1 MTNLDDVNKTH
12 SSIWTLFPFFVFII
26 FYFGLSVWQ
35 NDFYSVPMP
44 IAFLI
49 ASATALVMRVR
60 NDRLNE
66 RVEIFAKGMGD
77 VNIMQMCLIFVLAG
91 SFAAIAKAM
100 GAVDAAVMLSRCLIP
115 SNLFLVGFF
124 LIACFISLA
133 LGTSC
138 GTIAA
143 LVPIAIGIAGE
154 LMIAPE
160 LMIGA
165 VVGGAM
171 FGDNLSMI
179 SDTTIAV
186 TRTMNVRMKDKFLT
200 NIRMVIPASVITLIL
215 YCFCG
220 AGTGQ
225 IGGEIQVD
233 FYTIMKILPYLF
245 ILIGGICGLNVIV
258 LLFMGSVLAALL
270 GIGLNSFSFLQSI
283 KLAGTGALNMS
294 ETMLVAMLA
303 GGLLGVIRHHGGID
317 YIMKKINSLV
327 HSKRGCEIG
336 VAMLIGFVNVFT
348 ANNTVAIVIAG
359 PIAREISEN
368 YQCDRRR
375 IASILDTM
383 SCVVQGMI
391 PYGAQILIALGLAAE
406 AGLVLTSFS
415 LIKVLYYP
423 MLLGFTVLLSLVIWP
438 SFFGNKKQRE
448 AGV

>member
-1 MTNLDDVNKTH
+1 MTNLDDLKKTH
-12 SSIWTLFPFFVFII
+12 SSIWTLFPFFVFVV

-49 ASATALVMRVR
+49 ASATALAMRVH

-100 GAVDAAVMLSRCLIP
+100 GAVDAAVTLSRYLIP

-124 LIACFISLA
+124 LVSCFISLA

-143 LVPIAIGIAGE
+143 LVPIAIGLVGE
-154 LMIAPE
+154 LGLRLE

-179 SDTTIAV
+179 SDTTIAA
-186 TRTMNVRMKDKFLT
+186 TRTLNIRMKDKFFT
-200 NIRMVIPASVITLIL
+200 NIKMVIPASVITLIL
-215 YCFCG
+215 YCICG
-220 AGTGQ
+220 AEAGQ
-225 IGGEIQVD
+225 IDGEIKVN
-233 FYTIMKILPYLF
+233 FYTIMMVLPYLF
-245 ILIGGICGLNVIV
+245 ILLGGICGLNVIV
-258 LLFMGSVLAALL
+258 LLFMGCVLTTLL
-270 GIGLNSFSFLQSI
+270 GICHGSFSFLQSI
-283 KLAGTGALNMS
+283 KLAGAGALNMS

-317 YIMKKINSLV
+317 YIMMKINSLV
-327 HSKRGCEIG
+327 HSKRGCELG
-336 VAMLIGFVNVFT
+336 VAALIGLVNVFT
-348 ANNTVAIVIAG
+348 ANNTVAIVISG
-359 PIAREISEN
+359 PIAREISDN

-391 PYGAQILIALGLAAE
+391 PYGAQILIAIGLAAE
-406 AGLVLTSFS
+406 AGVTLTSLS

-423 MLLGFTVLLSLVIWP
+423 MLLGISVLLSLVIWP
-438 SFFGNKKQRE
+438 SLFGNKKQRE